1 MAYQLTLSS
10 FITSISFNFFNG
22 RTFTF
27 IDKKLN
33 KNYSKN
39 ETEELI
45 DYIAQPDTITKP
57 TQTVNKPLPELV
69 SFQDIVEIITT
80 DNNILSNENAFVS
93 ENTKES
99 IRILVINERTGKEQD
114 ITLKKERDGSLA
126 QNSYK
131 IIYLRK
137 EGDEED
143 NFDHEEFKSTFKNM
157 VADNIESEGNEN
169 DIQTEDIVKIRIKKD
184 DKVKVLTGK
193 DKGKIGKVL
202 KVVKKTNRV
211 VVENI
216 NVVKVHQRPTQAN
229 PQGGIVDK
237 TMPINVSNLMVM
249 CNSCVK
255 PTRIGIKQLEDGKRV
270 RICKK
275 CNQQIDS

>member
-1 MAYQLTLSS
+1 M
-10 FITSISFNFFNG
+10 
-22 RTFTF
+22 
-27 IDKKLN
+27 
-33 KNYSKN
+33 
-39 ETEELI
+39 
-45 DYIAQPDTITKP
+45 
-57 TQTVNKPLPELV
+57 
-69 SFQDIVEIITT
+69 
-80 DNNILSNENAFVS
+80 
-93 ENTKES
+93 
-99 IRILVINERTGKEQD
+99 
-114 ITLKKERDGSLA
+114 
-126 QNSYK
+126 
-131 IIYLRK
+131 
-137 EGDEED
+137 
-143 NFDHEEFKSTFKNM
+143 
-157 VADNIESEGNEN
+157 
-169 DIQTEDIVKIRIKKD
+169 KIRIKKD

-237 TMPINVSNLMVM
+237 AMPLDISNLMLM

-275 CNQQIDS
+275 CDQQIDA

>member
-1 MAYQLTLSS
+1 MEA
-10 FITSISFNFFNG
+10 
-22 RTFTF
+22 
-27 IDKKLN
+27 
-33 KNYSKN
+33 
-39 ETEELI
+39 
-45 DYIAQPDTITKP
+45 A
-57 TQTVNKPLPELV
+57 
-69 SFQDIVEIITT
+69 
-80 DNNILSNENAFVS
+80 
-93 ENTKES
+93 
-99 IRILVINERTGKEQD
+99 
-114 ITLKKERDGSLA
+114 
-126 QNSYK
+126 
-131 IIYLRK
+131 
-137 EGDEED
+137 
-143 NFDHEEFKSTFKNM
+143 
-157 VADNIESEGNEN
+157 
-169 DIQTEDIVKIRIKKD
+169 KIRIKKD